1 MGNGKSSSHVTTSR
15 YINGKYGSVVVKT
28 IRDNQGTRV
37 IEDYGNGRRRV
48 VVNGVEK
55 ENTLTPQEHHN
66 AVKLMNVDTSI
77 PEEAPP
83 SRMPQEPRRE
93 GYMKP
98 ARSAAQPML
107 LNEISNHNNRYG
119 PRQGDQ
125 EPSNARRQMIRP
137 PMAAAST
144 QPTGGGVLDTL
155 KRLFCSCCP

>member
-1 MGNGKSSSHVTTSR
+1 M
-15 YINGKYGSVVVKT
+15 
-28 IRDNQGTRV
+28 
-37 IEDYGNGRRRV
+37 
-48 VVNGVEK
+48 NGVEK

-66 AVKLMNVDTSI
+66 AVKLMNVDTTI

-107 LNEISNHNNRYG
+107 LNEISSKSVWHLFYKVFLIYVLHLDHNNRYG

>member
-1 MGNGKSSSHVTTSR
+1 M
-15 YINGKYGSVVVKT
+15 
-28 IRDNQGTRV
+28 
-37 IEDYGNGRRRV
+37 
-48 VVNGVEK
+48 NGVEK

-107 LNEISNHNNRYG
+107 LNEISGKKCVAFILQSFPHIHITSR
-119 PRQGDQ
+119 
-125 EPSNARRQMIRP
+125 S
-137 PMAAAST
+137 
-144 QPTGGGVLDTL
+144 
-155 KRLFCSCCP
+155 